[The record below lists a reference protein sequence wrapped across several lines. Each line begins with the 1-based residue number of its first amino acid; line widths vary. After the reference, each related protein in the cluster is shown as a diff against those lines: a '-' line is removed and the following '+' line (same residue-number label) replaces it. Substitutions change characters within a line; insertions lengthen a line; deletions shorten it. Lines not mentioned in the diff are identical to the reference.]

1 MAHSKTTPLQTLLQV
16 CSRPRTRLCCLSL
29 LTGHVLIPS
38 SRVQASAGLGVF
50 SLAYWSLFRDKPKEQ
65 IHDSGPP
72 NAQQQDI
79 VTLLDQESQKS
90 SNKYWQGELEGQDSN
105 KA

>member
-1 MAHSKTTPLQTLLQV
+1 MFT
-16 CSRPRTRLCCLSL
+16 
-29 LTGHVLIPS
+29 
-38 SRVQASAGLGVF
+38 
-50 SLAYWSLFRDKPKEQ
+50 LAYWSLFRDKPKEQ
-65 IHDSGPP
+65 VHKSKAP

-90 SNKYWQGELEGQDSN
+90 SNKYWQGELESQDSE